1 MKSIAGHI
9 SKYILIG
16 LVTIVPI
23 VVTWLLLAF
32 VFDKLADIG
41 RPIAREFFYYL
52 EQDWPL
58 FADLM
63 TISLFQKLIGVISVF
78 LLLYLCG
85 WFATRVIG
93 RRLVSLLETTLLRV
107 PLVKS
112 IYSPVKQLLQ
122 VVQKKTPDVQR
133 VVLIDFPSPE
143 MKTVGLATRTL
154 VDEDTGAKLV
164 AVYVP
169 TTPNPTSGYL
179 EIVPM
184 DRVINTDWSVEEAMK
199 FIVSG
204 GIVGRE
210 SINYGHK
217 AEQPVT
223 T

>member
-1 MKSIAGHI
+1 MKAIAGHL

-32 VFDKLADIG
+32 IFDKLADIG

-52 EQDWPL
+52 DRDWPL
-58 FADLM
+58 FADM
-63 TISLFQKLIGVISVF
+63 MAVPWFQKLIGVLSVF

-93 RRLVSLLETTLLRV
+93 RRLVGLLEATLLRI

-112 IYSPVKQLLQ
+112 IYSPIKQLLQ

-204 GIVGRE
+204 GIVGRD
-210 SINYGHK
+210 SINYGH
-217 AEQPVT
+217 AAD
-223 T
+223 